1 MIKVQRRIN
10 SVHTQEQKKEVFKKC
25 QKEMLF
31 IREMLDNKSIS
42 ENSMSILGNKVF
54 NMHQMLLAMYVEDL
68 EEMINPLPHFAIPSI
83 FATLKIFSETLEKQ
97 LDTIDKIV
105 AKELIEQGVAKIEV
119 KN

>member
-10 SVHTQEQKKEVFKKC
+10 SVHTQEQKKEVFKNC

-54 NMHQMLLAMYVEDL
+54 NMH
-68 EEMINPLPHFAIPSI
+68 
-83 FATLKIFSETLEKQ
+83 
-97 LDTIDKIV
+97 
-105 AKELIEQGVAKIEV
+105 
-119 KN
+119 

>member
-1 MIKVQRRIN
+1 
-10 SVHTQEQKKEVFKKC
+10 
-25 QKEMLF
+25 
-31 IREMLDNKSIS
+31 
-42 ENSMSILGNKVF
+42 
-54 NMHQMLLAMYVEDL
+54 
-68 EEMINPLPHFAIPSI
+68 MINPLPHFAIPSI

>member
-10 SVHTQEQKKEVFKKC
+10 SVHTQEQKKEVFKNC

-54 NMHQMLLAMYVEDL
+54 NMNQMLAMYVEDL